1 MSEATASARVRA
13 SEPARE
19 RRLLPGRA
27 WQVAVLFGLLAL
39 AVSAIADLWQSPR
52 REAAARA
59 DVRERLVPYGASLR
73 AAVVRRL
80 GLLTGF
86 RSFAESRRT
95 RADLDEEFTAF
106 ALGTLAGAEGVR
118 VMQLVEDDRI
128 VAIVPL
134 ELRATMLG
142 FDLGA
147 TDPGNA
153 SQLRTGRPVVT
164 GPIELREGGL
174 GLLLRQQLPAR
185 PGFPD
190 VVTIILDVPT
200 LVREARIPDGR
211 SGLRME
217 LLRNGT
223 TWFGGDPRGT
233 TVRPETLSLFIEN
246 NRWQLLASPVVGW
259 AALARGRA
267 AQFRLAAAFVV
278 ALATM
283 VGFLVGQREER
294 LERELEA
301 SGTRLDL
308 VLRAGRM
315 AIWEWDLR
323 SNRVHCS
330 ASIVGLLGFD
340 PSTTPHPD
348 RAFFSAVHPD
358 DREMVTRTLE
368 ATRAGQRVSNVLEC
382 RVVHPDGTTRWI
394 LAISE
399 AQRDETGTPVSI
411 AGVLSDATERRE
423 LEEQLRHSQRLESI
437 GKLAGGISH
446 DFNNLLTAM
455 IGFTELAVDQAG
467 RLGDDPRAASIRA
480 DLGQVLSTANR
491 AATLTGQLLAFS
503 RRGVTRPEP
512 LDVAAVVR
520 DLEPMLR
527 RLISAEITL
536 TVTADAGLP
545 RIMMDSGQLTQVILN
560 LVVNARDAMPA
571 GGELVIR
578 TSLVAAEDQERPVGA
593 PDGELVCLMVSDT
606 GVGMSEEVRARVFE
620 PYFTTKEM
628 GRGTGLG
635 LAVVYGAVHHARG
648 AVTVSSEEG
657 KGSVFR
663 VYLSP
668 HEPRDRPSPA

>member
-1 MSEATASARVRA
+1 MSEAMASAQARA
-13 SEPARE
+13 SDPARE
-19 RRLLPGRA
+19 KRLLPGRA
-27 WQVAVLFGLLAL
+27 WQVALLFGLLAL
-39 AVSAIADLWQSPR
+39 AVAVVADLWQAPR
-52 REAAARA
+52 RAAAARA

-73 AAVVRRL
+73 AAVERRL

-147 TDPGNA
+147 IDPGNA
-153 SQLRTGRPVVT
+153 AQLRTGRPLVT

-185 PGFPD
+185 QGFPD

-200 LVREARIPDGR
+200 LVREARIPDEG

-223 TWFGGDPRGT
+223 TWFGGDPRGS

-246 NRWQLLASPVVGW
+246 NRWQLLASPVAGW
-259 AALARGRA
+259 SALASTRA
-267 AQFRLAAAFVV
+267 AQYRLSAAFVV
-278 ALATM
+278 ALVTM

-294 LERELEA
+294 LERELKA

-308 VLRAGRM
+308 ALRAGRM

-323 SNRVHCS
+323 ANRVQCS

-340 PSTTPHPD
+340 PSSTPHPD
-348 RAFFSAVHPD
+348 RAFFAAVHPD
-358 DREMVTRTLE
+358 DREMVARTLE

-399 AQRDETGTPVSI
+399 AQRDETGRPASI

-455 IGFTELAVDQAG
+455 IGFTELAADQAE
-467 RLGDDPRAASIRA
+467 RLGDDPRIASIRA

-491 AATLTGQLLAFS
+491 AAALTGQLLAFS

-512 LDVAAVVR
+512 LDVGAAVR

-527 RLISAEITL
+527 RLITAEITL
-536 TVTADAGLP
+536 TVSAATGLP
-545 RIMMDSGQLTQVILN
+545 RILMDSGQLTQVILN

-571 GGELVIR
+571 GGDLTIQASRVP
-578 TSLVAAEDQERPVGA
+578 AGAGDRPVGA
-593 PDGELVCLMVSDT
+593 PEGELVCLTVSDT
-606 GVGMSEEVRARVFE
+606 GIGMSDEVRARIFE

-648 AVTVSSEEG
+648 VVTVTSEEG
-657 KGSVFR
+657 KGSIFR
-663 VYLSP
+663 VYLAP
-668 HEPRDRPSPA
+668 VDPTDPPAAT